1 MGGKQQFSSSVATG
15 VTGTGGCWLAM
26 RGKNENKTENFDA
39 T

>member
-1 MGGKQQFSSSVATG
+1 MGSSSLAVVAMG